1 MTLNP
6 HHPTRQA
13 SRAGEDGQ
21 ILVLTVIVALALLA
35 ILGLVAD
42 GGLLLARHRQL
53 QGVADAA
60 ARAGAAQL
68 DEASYRASN
77 GTTAQLDPTRAE
89 AAAGRYL
96 RAVGFGGQASITAT
110 TTLVRIGLSEVVR
123 PTIVSSIGLGPTR
136 LAVTAVARPQTG
148 ITQPQGP

>member
-1 MTLNP
+1 MTPSPSHSSLP
-6 HHPTRQA
+6 AR
-13 SRAGEDGQ
+13 RAGEDGQ
-21 ILVLTVIVALALLA
+21 ILVLTVVVALALLA

-68 DEASYRASN
+68 DEPSYRASN
-77 GTTAQLDPTRAE
+77 GATARLDPSLAE

-96 RAVGFGGQASITAT
+96 HTVGFGGQASITAT

-136 LAVTAVARPQTG
+136 LAVGSVARPQTG